1 MMTELARWQ
10 VGQGETVTDLR
21 HRNVTVTD
29 KFTRQLIPYLD
40 GQTDRQNLMAAVS
53 EFDREPDR
61 PAVYDNL
68 ESELN
73 AALFQLAE
81 RCLLVQ

>member
-1 MMTELARWQ
+1 MTTELTRWQ

-21 HRNVTVTD
+21 HRNVSITD
-29 KFTRQLIPYLD
+29 KFTRQLIPFLD
-40 GQTDRQNLMAAVS
+40 GQTDRQNLMAAAS

-61 PAVYDNL
+61 PAANGNP

>member
-29 KFTRQLIPYLD
+29 KFTRQLIPFLD
-40 GQTDRQNLMAAVS
+40 GQTDRQNLMAAAS

-61 PAVYDNL
+61 PAIYDNP

-81 RCLLVQ
+81 RYLLVQ

>member
-21 HRNVTVTD
+21 HRNVIVTD
-29 KFTRQLIPYLD
+29 KFTRQLIPFLD
-40 GQTDRQNLMAAVS
+40 GQTDRQNLMAAAS
-53 EFDREPDR
+53 EFDREPAR
-61 PAVYDNL
+61 LAANDNP

-73 AALFQLAE
+73 AALFRLAE

>member
-1 MMTELARWQ
+1 MTTELARWQ

-21 HRNVTVTD
+21 HRNVSVTD
-29 KFTRQLIPYLD
+29 KFTRQLIPFLD
-40 GQTDRQNLMAAVS
+40 GQTDRQNLITAAS

-61 PAVYDNL
+61 PAVDDNP

-81 RCLLVQ
+81 CCLLVQ

>member
-1 MMTELARWQ
+1 MTTELARWQ

-21 HRNVTVTD
+21 HRKVNVTD
-29 KFTRQLIPYLD
+29 EFTRQLIPLLD
-40 GQTDRQNLMAAVS
+40 GQSDRQNLMVAAS
-53 EFDREPDR
+53 EFNRDPDMLVANCD
-61 PAVYDNL
+61 P

-73 AALFQLAE
+73 SAFFQLAE

>member
-1 MMTELARWQ
+1 MTTELARWQ

-21 HRNVTVTD
+21 HRNVSVTD
-29 KFTRQLIPYLD
+29 KFTRQLIPILD
-40 GQTDRQNLMAAVS
+40 GQTDRQNLITAAS

-61 PAVYDNL
+61 PESDDNP
-68 ESELN
+68 EAELN